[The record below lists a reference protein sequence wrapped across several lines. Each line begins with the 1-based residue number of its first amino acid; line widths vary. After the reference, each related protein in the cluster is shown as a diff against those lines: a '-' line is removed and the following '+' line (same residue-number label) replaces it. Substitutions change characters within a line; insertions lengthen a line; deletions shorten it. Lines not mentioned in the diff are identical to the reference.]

1 MQRTGTS
8 DLRVLLAEGPGQP
21 TGEPPLGDASD
32 QQLIAQVLAGSVN
45 TFALLLSRYR
55 AYVWT
60 IVSRLM
66 PEAMVP
72 DLAQEVFVEAYRS
85 LAGYDT
91 AKPFKNWLAGI
102 ALHRCRDHW
111 RQTYRRR
118 EIPLSALSEE
128 HQNWLER
135 FTEHQSNE
143 SFDSLARQ
151 REAREILDQA
161 LARLSPDDRLVL
173 SLVYLEG
180 LSIKEAARML
190 NWSLINVKVRAYRAR
205 KKMRT
210 YLGALLDK
218 EER

>member
-1 MQRTGTS
+1 MEQYGPSGLRALVTGT
-8 DLRVLLAEGPGQP
+8 AQQEGDNQP
-21 TGEPPLGDASD
+21 RQQASD
-32 QQLIAQVLAGSVN
+32 HQLVTQVLAGSVN
-45 TFALLLSRYR
+45 TFALLLSRYQ

-66 PEAMVP
+66 PEAMVA
-72 DLAQEVFVEAYRS
+72 DLAQEVFVEAFRS
-85 LAGYDT
+85 LADYDT

-118 EIPLSALSEE
+118 EIPLSQLSE
-128 HQNWLER
+128 QQQDWLDR
-135 FTEHQSNE
+135 LTAHQSEE
-143 SFDSLARQ
+143 SFDHLARQ
-151 REAREILDQA
+151 REARDLLDQA

-180 LSIKEAARML
+180 FSTKEAAQLL

-205 KKMRT
+205 KKMRSL
-210 YLGALLDK
+210 LGALL
-218 EER
+218 EAR

>member
-21 TGEPPLGDASD
+21 TGDPLFGEASD
-32 QQLIAQVLAGSVN
+32 HQLIAQVLAGNVN
-45 TFALLLSRYR
+45 TFALLLGRYR

-66 PEAMVP
+66 LEAIIP
-72 DLAQEVFVEAYRS
+72 DLAQEIFVEAYRS
-85 LAGYDT
+85 LAGYDSS
-91 AKPFKNWLAGI
+91 KPFKNWLAGI

-143 SFDSLARQ
+143 SFDNLARQ

-161 LARLSPDDRLVL
+161 LARLPPDDRLVL
-173 SLVYLEG
+173 SLIYLEG
-180 LSIKEAARML
+180 LSTKETARML

-205 KKMRT
+205 TKMRA
-210 YLGALLDK
+210 YLDVLLDK
-218 EER
+218 EGK

>member
-1 MQRTGTS
+1 MERTGTP
-8 DLRVLLAEGPGQP
+8 DLRMLLAEEPDRS
-21 TGEPPLGDASD
+21 TGASSFGEASD
-32 QQLIAQVLAGSVN
+32 HQLIGQVLAGSVN
-45 TFALLLSRYR
+45 TFALLLNRYQ

-85 LAGYDT
+85 LAGYDPS
-91 AKPFKNWLAGI
+91 KPFKNWLAGI

-118 EIPLSALSEE
+118 EIPLSALTEE
-128 HQNWLER
+128 HQDWLEQ
-135 FTEHQSNE
+135 FAEHQSNE
-143 SFDSLARQ
+143 SFDNLARQ

-161 LARLSPDDRLVL
+161 LAHLSPDDRLVL
-173 SLVYLEG
+173 SLIYLEG
-180 LSIKEAARML
+180 LSTKETARML

-205 KKMRT
+205 TKMRA

-218 EER
+218 EAK

>member
-1 MQRTGTS
+1 MERTGTS
-8 DLRVLLAEGPGQP
+8 DLRMLLAEEPGQP
-21 TGEPPLGDASD
+21 AGGPAHGAASD

-45 TFALLLSRYR
+45 TFALLLNRYQ

-60 IVSRLM
+60 IVSRLT
-66 PEAMVP
+66 PEAVVP

-91 AKPFKNWLAGI
+91 GKPFKNWLAGI

-118 EIPLSALSEE
+118 EIPLSGLSEA
-128 HQNWLER
+128 HQHWLER
-135 FTEHQSNE
+135 FTEHQSDE
-143 SFDSLARQ
+143 AFDSLARQ
-151 REAREILDQA
+151 REARDILDQA

-173 SLVYLEG
+173 SLIYLEG
-180 LSIKEAARML
+180 LSTKEAAQML

-205 KKMRT
+205 TKMRA

-218 EER
+218 EAR